1 MKTFSSRFKGFAA
14 GFLAFWILEG
24 LFALFLFQEAVFS
37 KRAVFL
43 AVHFCAAGA
52 FALVFWRRI
61 RKPFRKT
68 EQAMEDFGQGY
79 IDQSELKKQMPVS
92 KGYTEML
99 RQFDSVIDRKELL
112 KLAVEQSRLI
122 ALQNQM
128 NPHFLYNTLDA
139 IRGDVLRA
147 GMTELAGT
155 MEALSMFLS
164 YSISELDKY
173 AAVGEEICNVKDYF
187 QVQQYRFGKKLKLK
201 IDLSEADPQVN
212 DFYITRMTLQPLV
225 ENAISHGLER
235 KASMGTVTVKVI
247 QTEKKIFLLVS
258 DDGVGMSQEET
269 DRLNAMLHRPGTLV
283 AGQKGK
289 GGIALSNVN
298 TRIKLLFG
306 DEYGLTVFAQQG
318 IGCTV
323 QVKCPI
329 LTRKTVYEKRTS
341 EY

>member
-173 AAVGEEICNVKDYF
+173 AAVGEEICNV
-187 QVQQYRFGKKLKLK
+187 
-201 IDLSEADPQVN
+201 N